1 MTQEIRVLVLED
13 IEADALLAIHELS
26 RAGIVF
32 DWKRVETED
41 AFLQALQKYHPH
53 IILAD
58 YSLPKY
64 DGRSALRLT
73 RTAKPDIPFVF
84 VTGTLGEELAI
95 DLLKEGATDHVLKN
109 GLSRLGPA
117 VQRALREHDD
127 LQKRRDMEDAHRVA
141 LERYRQVIEN
151 ASDVVFTTDRE
162 GNFTYTNAA
171 GIRTSG
177 YSVGELWGLNYLDL
191 VVPEHRAR
199 LQRHLIRQV
208 LSGTPSTSI
217 EFPFRTKS
225 GEIRWFSVNAAL
237 VHDNGTYSGFHL
249 IARDVTKRKQ
259 VEDALKESEQRFR
272 LMVEGIKGHAIYML
286 DPTGH
291 IVSWNKG
298 AERLRGYRED
308 EALGRSLE
316 TLFPEE
322 QVRRGIPGKLLK
334 TADAEGQA
342 SIEQWF
348 KRKDGSRFYGDM
360 LITAVR
366 DNQKTLR
373 GFAVLT
379 SDKTD
384 QRQFEQTI
392 RESEERFRMLF
403 RANPAAIGLGKRDS
417 GILIDVNDKYCEF
430 FGYSRDEVIGK
441 SVDELGLYAI
451 ATERNHLIRE
461 IERNGT
467 VQNHETLFRTK
478 SGGLR
483 NALLSMG
490 VIDVLGDSILVSM
503 IVDVTDRRK
512 ALEALE
518 RSEEQYRES
527 SEQLRALAARLQSV
541 REDEQTR
548 IAREIHDELGQAL
561 TGLKMDLA
569 WVERKANEGATAVA
583 VEKVRGMHQLIDE
596 TIRMVRR
603 ISSELRPGA
612 LDDLGLVAALEWQ
625 LGEFSER
632 TSIQGEFRSE
642 KDDYD
647 LDRERATAVFRIFQ
661 ESLTNIAR
669 HSGAKRFQVRLLLE
683 NRALVLEVQ
692 DNGRGITLAEIKQK
706 TSLGLLGMRER
717 ALVFN
722 GTVDITGS
730 PGSGTT
736 LTVRIPLA
744 S

>member
-1 MTQEIRVLVLED
+1 MKQDVRVLFLED
-13 IEADALLAIHELS
+13 LEADALLAIHELS
-26 RAGIVF
+26 KAGIAF
-32 DWKRVETED
+32 DWKRVETEE
-41 AFLQALQKYHPH
+41 AFLQALQQYHPD

-64 DGRSALRLT
+64 DGRSALRQA
-73 RTAKPDIPFVF
+73 RTVRPDIPFVF
-84 VTGTLGEELAI
+84 VTGTLGEELAV
-95 DLLKEGATDHVLKN
+95 DLLKEGATDYVLKN

-117 VQRALREHDD
+117 VQRALREFADR
-127 LQKRRDMEDAHRVA
+127 QKRHEIEDAHRVA

-151 ASDVVFTTDRE
+151 ATDVVFTTDRE
-162 GNFTYTNAA
+162 GNFTYANTA
-171 GIRTSG
+171 GTRTSG
-177 YSVGELWGLNYLDL
+177 YSMGELWGLNYLDL
-191 VVPEHRAR
+191 VVPEHRTR
-199 LQRHLIRQV
+199 LQRHFIRQV
-208 LSGTPSTSI
+208 LSGTPSSSL
-217 EFPFRTKS
+217 EFPFRAKS
-225 GEIRWFSVNAAL
+225 GEVRWFSMNAAL
-237 VHDNGTYSGFHL
+237 VHERGAYSGFHL

-259 VEDALKESEQRFR
+259 AEDALKESEQRFR
-272 LMVEGIKGHAIYML
+272 LMVEGIKGYAIYML
-286 DPTGH
+286 NPTGR

-308 EALGRSLE
+308 EALGRPLSM
-316 TLFPEE
+316 LFPEE
-322 QVRRGIPGKLLK
+322 QARQGIPDQLLK
-334 TADAEGQA
+334 TSEGEGQA
-342 SIEQWF
+342 SIGQWF
-348 KRKDGSRFYGDM
+348 TRKDGSRFYGEM
-360 LITAVR
+360 LITAIR
-366 DNQKTLR
+366 DDQKVLR

-379 SDKTD
+379 RDKTD

-403 RANPAAIGLGKRDS
+403 RANPAAIGMGKRDS
-417 GILIDVNDKYCEF
+417 GVLIDVNDKYCEF

-441 SVDELGLYAI
+441 SAIDLGLYAI
-451 ATERNHLIRE
+451 ATERNQLIKE

-483 NALLSMG
+483 NASLSMG
-490 VIDVLGDSILVSM
+490 VIDVLGESILVSM

-527 SEQLRALAARLQSV
+527 SEQLRALAGRLQSV

-569 WVERKANEGATAVA
+569 WVERKANEGAREAA
-583 VEKVRGMHQLIDE
+583 AEKLRGMHHLVDE

-625 LGEFSER
+625 LSEFSDR
-632 TSIQGEFRSE
+632 TSIQGEFHSE
-642 KDDYD
+642 RDDYD
-647 LDRERATAVFRIFQ
+647 LDRERSTALFRIFQ

-669 HSGAKRFQVRLLLE
+669 HSGATHMQVRLGLE
-683 NRALVLEVQ
+683 NRVLVLEVR
-692 DNGRGITLAEIKQK
+692 DNGRGITPAEITQK

-717 ALVFN
+717 AFVFN